1 MLPVLFQY
9 NSNSCECVRL
19 SIYFQLTYRYTA
31 GKPAEFAII
40 LAFLAGC
47 VEFAMGVLK
56 LGKSQ
61 ISKRFANS
69 MHVWK

>member
-1 MLPVLFQY
+1 MLFINNY
-9 NSNSCECVRL
+9 NS
-19 SIYFQLTYRYTA
+19 IFPFQLTYRYTA

-56 LGKSQ
+56 LGKS
-61 ISKRFANS
+61 
-69 MHVWK
+69 